1 MQILFVADPL
11 ESFKTYKDSTFTMM
25 REAQRRGHRL
35 LACEPR
41 DLRWVAGGRV
51 TAQARE
57 IALTEEAQGS
67 GQHSDEGWFSTVAVH
82 PAFELCEADAV
93 VMRKDPPF
101 DSEYFYATHLLGQ
114 AERHACARFAE
125 YGRRRRGVGD
135 EIARMTV
142 ESNLPMLLRYT
153 DRMSMR
159 FGLEVR
165 SPYLDYRVV
174 QAGLSAPIDSLIAG
188 GRTKMILRKA
198 FAGHLPDDVCSR
210 PKYAGFGNGEEV
222 LFMNV
227 DYRRIW
233 DEIPSWM
240 NDVID
245 VENLRRTIDRKQARF
260 STWWAL
266 SALIWAS
273 TSFSARRA

>member
-1 MQILFVADPL
+1 MEEPLCNPSFIAAYRSYDYLSSIGIRVVLSGEGAD
-11 ESFKTYKDSTFTMM
+11 ETFGGYP
-25 REAQRRGHRL
+25 RKFLSWAAADALKRGNPFPAISGVRRGAMGPADLLSRL
-35 LACEPR
+35 AYLAPDTMLDRLYLSRHGGAEI
-41 DLRWVAGGRV
+41 LR
-51 TAQARE
+51 
-57 IALTEEAQGS
+57 
-67 GQHSDEGWFSTVAVH
+67 
-82 PAFELCEADAV
+82 
-93 VMRKDPPF
+93 
-101 DSEYFYATHLLGQ
+101 SEFL
-114 AERHACARFAE
+114 ERHAGARFAE

-142 ESNLPMLLRYT
+142 ESNLPMVLRYT

-188 GRTKMILRKA
+188 GGTKMILRKA

-210 PKYAGFGNGEEV
+210 AKYAGFGNGEEV